1 MTSNLVLAQ
10 LGCGYWGPNLLRNFS
25 ALPGC
30 TVRYVVDSSAERRAF
45 VEANFPLSRAIE
57 SHQIVLE
64 DPDVH
69 GVIISTPA
77 ASHFSLARQVLD
89 AGKHVFVEKPLATKV
104 AEVDELS
111 RRAAER
117 NLVVMTGHTFVYN
130 SAVRY
135 VKKLIDS
142 GELGDLR
149 YIYSQRLNLGRI
161 RSDIDALWNFAP
173 HDISIIQYWLGDP
186 EPISIGRQG
195 MAYMQDGID
204 DVVFLSL
211 EYPGKVIANIHVSWL
226 DPQKVRKMIIVGS
239 RKMVVYD
246 DIAENKIA
254 IYDKGIDRRAILGEN
269 MDFDNPQVSG
279 FNYRSGDILIP
290 EVKFAEPLRVEA
302 EHFADCIRNSREPLT
317 GLSHARTVV
326 SILERARPL
335 NGEVIRQNS
344 AI

>member
-30 TVRYVVDSSAERRAF
+30 TVKYVVDSSAERRAF
-45 VEANFPLSRAIE
+45 VQANFPFGRAIE

-69 GVIISTPA
+69 GVIIATPA
-77 ASHFSLARQVLD
+77 GSHFSLAKQVLD

-111 RRAAER
+111 RCAVER

-186 EPISIGRQG
+186 EPVSIGRQG

-211 EYPGKVIANIHVSWL
+211 EYPGKVIANVHVSWL

-269 MDFDNPQVSG
+269 MDFDNPQVSR
-279 FNYRSGDILIP
+279 FNHRSGDILIP

-326 SILERARPL
+326 SILQRARPL
-335 NGEVIRQNS
+335 NGQVGRQN
-344 AI
+344 AAV

>member
-1 MTSNLVLAQ
+1 MSSKNIVLAQ
-10 LGCGYWGPNLLRNFS
+10 IGCGYWGPNLLRNFS
-25 ALPGC
+25 ALPEC
-30 TVRYVVDSSAERRAF
+30 TVKYVVDPSAERRLF
-45 VEANFPLSRAIE
+45 VESNFQFSCAIE
-57 SHQIVLE
+57 THQTVLE
-64 DPDVH
+64 DPSVDAV
-69 GVIISTPA
+69 VIATPA
-77 ASHFSLARQVLD
+77 ASHFSLAKDALD
-89 AGKHVFVEKPLATKV
+89 AGKHVFVEKPLATRV

-130 SAVRY
+130 SAVRH
-135 VKKLIDS
+135 VKRLIDA

-204 DVVFLSL
+204 DVVFLNL

-246 DIAENKIA
+246 DIAENKLV

-269 MDFDNPQVSG
+269 MDFDNPEGPQ
-279 FNYRSGDILIP
+279 FDYRSGDILMP
-290 EVKFAEPLRVEA
+290 KVKFVEPIRVET
-302 EHFADCIRNSREPLT
+302 EHFVDCIRNSQEPLT
-317 GLSHARTVV
+317 GLVMRELSFPSLSARD
-326 SILERARPL
+326 R
-335 NGEVIRQNS
+335 
-344 AI
+344 